1 MAGGEDGKRGVNLW
15 IRKDPTDGTE
25 RVISVGGKASMAM
38 NTGDRI
44 VIQTPGG
51 GGYGAPENKKKQVEL
66 LGEFEVRKMNFH

>member
-1 MAGGEDGKRGVNLW
+1 MAGGEDGKRGVNIW
-15 IRKDPTDGTE
+15 NRKDPIDGTE

-44 VIQTPGG
+44 VVKTPGG
-51 GGYGAPENKKKQVEL
+51 GGYGVPENKKKQVEL